1 MEDDLRIE
9 HELHGSHGRYVVTID
24 GRASELTYARLG
36 ERMVINH
43 TYVPPALRNR
53 GIALA
58 LVTRAV
64 EDARAQG
71 QKIVPVCSYARAEIT
86 AHAEWHDVLAS

>member
-1 MEDDLRIE
+1 M
-9 HELHGSHGRYVVTID
+9 
-24 GRASELTYARLG
+24 
-36 ERMVINH
+36 
-43 TYVPPALRNR
+43 RNR

-71 QKIVPVCSYARAEIT
+71 LKIVPVCSYARAEIT

>member
-1 MEDDLRIE
+1 MEHNIPIE
-9 HELHGSHGRYVVTID
+9 HEQHGAHGRYVAMID
-24 GRASELTYARLG
+24 GQTSEMTYARLG
-36 ERMVINH
+36 DRVVIHH

-64 EDARAQG
+64 EDARAHG
-71 QKIVPVCSYARAEIT
+71 RKIVPVCSYARAEI
-86 AHAEWHDVLAS
+86 AARPEWHDVLAS